1 MKRFILLTILC
12 CLVLSISAQIARDE
26 IFEDIHR
33 SAANHYAY
41 PDPHFTMTA
50 PPKGYKP
57 FYLSHYARH
66 GSRYRVNP
74 DDYTKPLAILR
85 EAEKDGVLTDLGKK
99 ALWLV
104 DSLARGAEN
113 RYGDLTP

>member
-50 PPKGYKP
+50 PLP
-57 FYLSHYARH
+57 L
-66 GSRYRVNP
+66 P
-74 DDYTKPLAILR
+74 DDRYSMIEPLL
-85 EAEKDGVLTDLGKK
+85 L
-99 ALWLV
+99 
-104 DSLARGAEN
+104 
-113 RYGDLTP
+113 

>member
-1 MKRFILLTILC
+1 MKRFILLALFC
-12 CLVLSISAQIARDE
+12 CLLLGMSAQTAKEE

-33 SAANHYAY
+33 SAANHCAY
-41 PDPHFTMTA
+41 PEPHFIMTV

-74 DDYTKPLAILR
+74 DD
-85 EAEKDGVLTDLGKK
+85 
-99 ALWLV
+99 
-104 DSLARGAEN
+104 
-113 RYGDLTP
+113 

>member
-41 PDPHFTMTA
+41 PDVLCP
-50 PPKGYKP
+50 GCSGSGS
-57 FYLSHYARH
+57 FYAGH
-66 GSRYRVNP
+66 
-74 DDYTKPLAILR
+74 
-85 EAEKDGVLTDLGKK
+85 
-99 ALWLV
+99 
-104 DSLARGAEN
+104 
-113 RYGDLTP
+113 

>member
-41 PDPHFTMTA
+41 PC
-50 PPKGYKP
+50 
-57 FYLSHYARH
+57 LL
-66 GSRYRVNP
+66 
-74 DDYTKPLAILR
+74 YTSPSPR
-85 EAEKDGVLTDLGKK
+85 
-99 ALWLV
+99 
-104 DSLARGAEN
+104 DS
-113 RYGDLTP
+113 

>member
-85 EAEKDGVLTDLGKK
+85 EAEKTSTYRFRQEGP
-99 ALWLV
+99 
-104 DSLARGAEN
+104 LACRQPCA
-113 RYGDLTP
+113 RSRK

>member
-12 CLVLSISAQIARDE
+12 CLVLSISAQIASDE

-50 PPKGYKP
+50 P
-57 FYLSHYARH
+57 
-66 GSRYRVNP
+66 
-74 DDYTKPLAILR
+74 TQ
-85 EAEKDGVLTDLGKK
+85 GV
-99 ALWLV
+99 
-104 DSLARGAEN
+104 
-113 RYGDLTP
+113 